1 MMKKVAIGA
10 LSLVIAMVVGGMV
23 HAAPLVVDDFDSG
36 SKPNRLG
43 GDFGSWDKDPNDQTQ
58 GCQIAFDSTVK
69 HGDLGYAIKIDYD
82 VESPNPAYN
91 GFWMKLNNLDASK
104 YTSLTFYTKGDSEK
118 GFTSQ
123 VKIELKNRNEVGK
136 YMVTG
141 LTDQWQK
148 IAIPLS
154 KFRGL
159 NDATALTE
167 FVVVFDDINST
178 EKYGAIYIDDIAFE

>member
-1 MMKKVAIGA
+1 MRKLLIAVA
-10 LSLVIAMVVGGMV
+10 SLGMVIAVAGYVQ
-23 HAAPLVVDDFDSG
+23 AAPLVVDDFDSG
-36 SKPNRLG
+36 SKPNKLG

-58 GCQIAFDSTVK
+58 GCQISFDSAVK
-69 HGDLGYAIKIDYD
+69 HGDGGYALKVDYD

-91 GFWMKLNNLDASK
+91 GFWMKLNNLDATQYKTLS
-104 YTSLTFYTKGDSEK
+104 FYAKGDSEK

-123 VKIELKNRNEVGK
+123 FKVELKNKNEVGK

-148 IAIPLS
+148 ISIPLD

-159 NDATALTE
+159 NDKTGLTE
-167 FVVVFDDINST
+167 FVVVFDDINAT
-178 EKYGAIYIDDIAFE
+178 EKYGAIYIDDLTLE